1 MDKSMLQAQ
10 GMTMSEEQL
19 ARMAAVT
26 APANQKARET
36 ADASLEFSDEPAHYL
51 GFLHAGD

>member
-10 GMTMSEEQL
+10 ALAMSEEQL
-19 ARMAAVT
+19 ARMAAIT

-36 ADASLEFSDEPAHYL
+36 ADARLEFSDEPGHYF